1 MNKIYLLLCFC
12 IYCLGASAQSTFK
25 AGVIGGLVTSQ
36 VHGDNYSGFDK
47 AGITAGGFVK
57 KVINE
62 NWEAKFEIIYV
73 EKGSRHNARPDKGD
87 YVSYLLRLKYIEV
100 PLVVRYK
107 FKKWVP
113 ELGASPGFLVSA
125 QERDNYGLF
134 SYSLP
139 FNRVEANLITGLAYQ
154 FTDNL
159 EFNVR
164 YTNSLTPA
172 RTYDGYLYYRNWLYN
187 LFNRG
192 MYNNVLTFTVHYQ
205 FSGKNGEK

>member
-1 MNKIYLLLCFC
+1 MKKYGLLLFSS
-12 IYCLGASAQSTFK
+12 ILFITASGQSTFK

-57 KVINE
+57 RVISE
-62 NWEAKFEIIYV
+62 SWDAKFEIIYV
-73 EKGSRHNARPDKGD
+73 EKGSRHNARPHKGD
-87 YVSYLLRLKYIEV
+87 YISYLLRLKYIEV

-107 FKKWVP
+107 FRKWVP

-134 SYSLP
+134 SYSQP

-154 FTDNL
+154 FKDNI
-159 EFNVR
+159 EFNIR

-172 RTYDGYLYYRNWLYN
+172 RTYDGYLYYRNWLLN
-187 LFNRG
+187 IFNRG
-192 MYNNVLTFTVHYQ
+192 MYNNVLTFTLHYQ
-205 FSGKNGEK
+205 FSGKNGEQ